1 MIFSIILTFC
11 RRRKCRELDW
21 TSGGEVSRGRIRV
34 ATFRCPEFALVL
46 FKSIFVEP
54 LESFVLLCVRL
65 VFKTRRVDRFSTF
78 SASPR
83 RAYNEK
89 KRRVIFFHYF
99 DCSRICEVT
108 PLAGRVRKDRRISR
122 RKSYCKGGVSR
133 GREERHRR
141 KVCSIRKR

>member
-1 MIFSIILTFC
+1 MQ
-11 RRRKCRELDW
+11 KLDW
-21 TSGGEVSRGRIRV
+21 TSGGEVSRGRISIP
-34 ATFRCPEFALVL
+34 TFMCSEFRH
-46 FKSIFVEP
+46 FVEP
-54 LESFVLLCVRL
+54 LDSFVLLFPLL
-65 VFKTRRVDRFSTF
+65 VFTTRRVDRFSTF

-122 RKSYCKGGVSR
+122 RKSYYKGGVSR
-133 GREERHRR
+133 GRGERHRR
-141 KVCSIRKR
+141 EVCSIRKREPDNSMSPL